1 MIIGLDLGGTSIKVG
16 LIKDGKLIKVLRM
29 PTQTN
34 KGKKVVLKNI
44 MEAISLIKEGYNI
57 KGIGIGVPGFVD
69 NKRGIIIKSPNIP
82 FKNLNLRDIIKNR
95 FKTRVEIDNDAKCAA
110 LAEKV
115 YGKGKNFRNFI
126 VITLGTGIGSGVFI
140 DNKVYRGRL
149 FASELGHMIIANE
162 KEHCHLNHYSCLES
176 LCSCNAISKQGEMI
190 FRKYMKA
197 IEIIKL
203 CDGGNLKA
211 RFKAR
216 KIIDKASRYLGIGLA
231 NIINIFNP
239 EIIFIDKGI
248 KGGRYFLNRIKE
260 ETKKN
265 AMFKCKIEFSEIDD
279 AGILGAASLVE

>member
-16 LIKDGKLIKVLRM
+16 LIKDRRIIKIIRM

-34 KGKKVVLKNI
+34 LGKKIVLKNI
-44 MEAISLIKEGYNI
+44 IEAISLIKEGYNI

-69 NKRGIIIKSPNIP
+69 NKKGIIIKSPNIP
-82 FKNLNLRDIIKNR
+82 FKNLNLKKIIKNK
-95 FKTRVEIDNDAKCAA
+95 FKTKVEIDNDAKCAA

-115 YGKGKNFRNFI
+115 YGQGKKFRNFI

-140 DNKVYRGRL
+140 DNKVYRGNL

-176 LCSCNAISKQGEMI
+176 LCSCNAISKQGEKV
-190 FRKYMKA
+190 FKKYMKA
-197 IEIIKL
+197 IEIIKM
-203 CDGGNLKA
+203 CDQGNVKNRA
-211 RFKAR
+211 RAR
-216 KIIDKASRYLGIGLA
+216 KIIDKSSRYLGIGLA

-265 AMFKCKIEFSEIDD
+265 AMFECKIEFSEIED
-279 AGILGAASLVE
+279 AGVLGAASLLE